1 MPKHFFTSVKQ
12 HGALLAKG
20 RLVGVQF
27 DALFTDNLY
36 YNIAHHAIDLAMLMR
51 DMLQRLG
58 LKMWM
63 QSPTNQQFVILPND
77 VMKRLEEKVVPSV
90 WCPYDD
96 ENTVCRFVTSWAT
109 DEKEIADLEAALK
122 DAIAGKA

>member
-1 MPKHFFTSVKQ
+1 
-12 HGALLAKG
+12 
-20 RLVGVQF
+20 
-27 DALFTDNLY
+27 
-36 YNIAHHAIDLAMLMR
+36 
-51 DMLQRLG
+51 
-58 LKMWM
+58 MWM